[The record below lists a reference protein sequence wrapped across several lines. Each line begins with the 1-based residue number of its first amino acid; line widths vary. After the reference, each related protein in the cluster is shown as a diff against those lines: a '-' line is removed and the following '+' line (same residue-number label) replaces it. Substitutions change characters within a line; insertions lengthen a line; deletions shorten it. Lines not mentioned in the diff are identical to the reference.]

1 VEKLNRQMGRKV
13 RGLDPDALARLSA
26 YNFPGN
32 VRELEN
38 RIERAYIMCSSD
50 LIGARDLG
58 EPFTRAAR
66 PLRAGKLHEQER
78 ELIEK
83 TLAKHGRNRTHAAK
97 ELGISRRTLLNK
109 IKEAGLEG

>member
-1 VEKLNRQMGRKV
+1 MAFVGRVERSAH
-13 RGLDPDALARLSA
+13 DPDALARLSA

-38 RIERAYIMCSSD
+38 RIERAYIMCTGDVIS
-50 LIGARDLG
+50 ARDLG
-58 EPFTRAAR
+58 EPFTHAPRTPR
-66 PLRAGKLHEQER
+66 TGKLHDQER

-83 TLAKHGRNRTHAAK
+83 TLARHGGNRTHAAQ

-109 IKEAGLEG
+109 IKEAGLDG